1 MKIVLGGSRHLEF
14 IPKEI
19 AERLLE
25 WMDNSSEFLIGDAPG
40 SDRAFQLFLNSK
52 KYPYITVYTSADEV
66 RNNLGN
72 WQVEK
77 IESGLKSKSNAVHA
91 FKDRKM
97 SQIADIGLMIWDG
110 KSAGTLSNVIDLL
123 SQGKN
128 CYIWVAPDSDL
139 YQFDNSVS
147 LEKWLEE
154 FPEVRI
160 EALKRLS
167 TFHKR
172 EAKKVSLN
180 SQPDLFGWANEK
192 SNLEK

>member
-14 IPKEI
+14 IPNEI

-25 WMDNSSEFLIGDAPG
+25 WMESSSVFLVGDAPG
-40 SDRAFQLFLNSK
+40 TDRAFQMFLNSK
-52 KYPYITVYTSADEV
+52 KYPYVTVYTSADEI

-72 WQVEK
+72 WRVEK
-77 IESGLKSKSNAVHA
+77 VESGLKSKSSAVHA

-97 SQIADIGLMIWDG
+97 SQIADIGLMIWDC

-123 SQGKN
+123 DQGKN
-128 CYIWVAPDSDL
+128 CFIWVAPDSDL

-147 LEKWLEE
+147 LEKWMERY
-154 FPEVRI
+154 PDVRE

-167 TFHKR
+167 TYNKR
-172 EAKKVSLN
+172 KAKRVSLN
-180 SQPDLFGWANEK
+180 SQPELFG
-192 SNLEK
+192 